1 MEWSVIGSYFQNV
14 SHFVRSYPD
23 SGMSPSLQFP
33 SPRPV
38 SRLRLSSGSGWVA
51 QIFCRRLVF
60 ATLGLATLM
69 TGPGPTPRSRLPL
82 VKTLQS
88 SACDWLSL
96 VTRCALVWLCRL
108 ADSETWD
115 VIKCMIAAL
124 PRPAGS
130 GETGNFWQKDGQICI
145 SSIGYDQIT
154 AWPSDNWPRQLTIM
168 NEWCYKSR
176 ETEFVLYPYINFKT
190 WNFHDSLNEQAGI

>member
-154 AWPSDNWPRQLTIM
+154 AWPSDNLPRQLTIM
-168 NEWCYKSR
+168 NEWVISPER
-176 ETEFVLYPYINFKT
+176 LNLYYIHT
-190 WNFHDSLNEQAGI
+190 

>member
-1 MEWSVIGSYFQNV
+1 MEWSVIGSCFQNV

-23 SGMSPSLQFP
+23 SGMSPGLQFP

-69 TGPGPTPRSRLPL
+69 TGPGPTPRSHLPL
-82 VKTLQS
+82 VRTLLS

-96 VTRCALVWLCRL
+96 VARCTLVWLCRL

-124 PRPAGS
+124 LPRPS
-130 GETGNFWQKDGQICI
+130 RWVRGETGNFWQKDGQICI
-145 SSIGYDQIT
+145 S
-154 AWPSDNWPRQLTIM
+154 
-168 NEWCYKSR
+168 
-176 ETEFVLYPYINFKT
+176 
-190 WNFHDSLNEQAGI
+190 